1 MTCSP
6 FDLKEYLFGELN
18 AEQRESVDRHL
29 LACPDCQDELAALSA
44 TRSAILCM
52 HEEEPPRRI
61 AFVSDKVFEPRWW
74 QKMFAS
80 GPQLGFAIR
89 CDADWRRLCSTPF
102 TRRRR
107 FRCQRPRRRGAV
119 RSEGYRCRSGE
130 ACSGGSGE
138 GICSRSKRARPRRL
152 LQVVNARLTQS
163 DRRYETDLKTV
174 AEYLDRLDKRQC
186 ECSPGRLRSEPGSEI
201 RGGTVGRHC
210 AGNSG
215 FGVAACY
222 P

>member
-6 FDLKEYLFGELN
+6 LDLKEYLFGELN

-29 LACPDCQDELAALSA
+29 LACPVCQDELAALSA

-80 GPQLGFAIR
+80 GSRLGFASAAMLAAAIVFHAVHIPAAIQAPTPAPVVAQFDQKAI
-89 CDADWRRLCSTPF
+89 DAEVAKRV
-102 TRRRR
+102 
-107 FRCQRPRRRGAV
+107 QAAV
-119 RSEGYRCRSGE
+119 EKASVEIE
-130 ACSGGSGE
+130 ARQAE
-138 GICSRSKRARPRRL
+138 KI

-174 AEYLDRLDKRQC
+174 AEYLDRLDKRNANV
-186 ECSPGRLRSEPGSEI
+186 RL
-201 RGGTVGRHC
+201 
-210 AGNSG
+210 
-215 FGVAACY
+215 AAY
-222 P
+222 DGARQ

>member
-6 FDLKEYLFGELN
+6 LDLKEYLFGELN

-29 LACPDCQDELAALSA
+29 LTCAACQDELAGLSA

-80 GPQLGFAIR
+80 GSRLGFASAAMLTAAIVFHAVHTPAAIQAPTPAPVVAQLDQKAI
-89 CDADWRRLCSTPF
+89 DAEVAKRV
-102 TRRRR
+102 
-107 FRCQRPRRRGAV
+107 QAAV
-119 RSEGYRCRSGE
+119 EKASVEIE
-130 ACSGGSGE
+130 ARQAE
-138 GICSRSKRARPRRL
+138 KI

-174 AEYLDRLDKRQC
+174 AEYLDRLDKRNANV
-186 ECSPGRLRSEPGSEI
+186 RL
-201 RGGTVGRHC
+201 
-210 AGNSG
+210 
-215 FGVAACY
+215 AAY
-222 P
+222 DGARQ

>member
-29 LACPDCQDELAALSA
+29 LACSNCQDELAALSA

-74 QKMFAS
+74 QKIFAS
-80 GPQLGFAIR
+80 GPQLGFASAAMLATAIVFHAVHTPAALQVATPAPVAVAQIDR
-89 CDADWRRLCSTPF
+89 KAIEAELAKRVDA
-102 TRRRR
+102 
-107 FRCQRPRRRGAV
+107 AV
-119 RSEGYRCRSGE
+119 AKVSGE
-130 ACSGGSGE
+130 IEAKQSE
-138 GICSRSKRARPRRL
+138 KL
-152 LQVVNARLTQS
+152 LRMVSARLAQS

-174 AEYLDRLDKRQC
+174 AEYLDRLDKKNASIRLSAYDGVRQ
-186 ECSPGRLRSEPGSEI
+186 
-201 RGGTVGRHC
+201 
-210 AGNSG
+210 
-215 FGVAACY
+215 
-222 P
+222 

>member
-6 FDLKEYLFGELN
+6 LDLKEYLFGELN

-29 LACPDCQDELAALSA
+29 LACPVCQDELAALSA

-80 GPQLGFAIR
+80 GSRLGFASAAMLAAAIVFHAVHTPAAIQAPTPAPVVAQFDQKAI
-89 CDADWRRLCSTPF
+89 DAEVAKRV
-102 TRRRR
+102 
-107 FRCQRPRRRGAV
+107 QAAV
-119 RSEGYRCRSGE
+119 EKASVEIE
-130 ACSGGSGE
+130 ARQAE
-138 GICSRSKRARPRRL
+138 KI

-174 AEYLDRLDKRQC
+174 AEYLDRLDKRNANV
-186 ECSPGRLRSEPGSEI
+186 RL
-201 RGGTVGRHC
+201 
-210 AGNSG
+210 
-215 FGVAACY
+215 AAY
-222 P
+222 DGARQ